1 MESKEID
8 VRKRLMKA
16 FIEIIVVFGAV
27 SVLVMA
33 IMVYMVGSYNKTL
46 EFYAFPQGD
55 IGRAMNATAE
65 VRSATRAIIGYETQ
79 WLKDAVRDQHETAV
93 AEFEYYR
100 EQIRLTMVTPE
111 GEACMAAID
120 QAWDAYIKVDEE
132 IVALGATTDTVKCEQ
147 AQEKM
152 IKELAPLYKELDEAM
167 TALMDVNVEK
177 GEAEQTKLETLEII
191 VVVVLVLAITSVI
204 SRSIKIATAI
214 AKEID
219 DIKKL
224 P

>member
-1 MESKEID
+1 
-8 VRKRLMKA
+8 
-16 FIEIIVVFGAV
+16 
-27 SVLVMA
+27 
-33 IMVYMVGSYNKTL
+33 
-46 EFYAFPQGD
+46 
-55 IGRAMNATAE
+55 
-65 VRSATRAIIGYETQ
+65 
-79 WLKDAVRDQHETAV
+79 
-93 AEFEYYR
+93 
-100 EQIRLTMVTPE
+100 
-111 GEACMAAID
+111 
-120 QAWDAYIKVDEE
+120 
-132 IVALGATTDTVKCEQ
+132 LGATTDTVKCEQ

-152 IKELAPLYKELDEAM
+152 IKELAPLYKELDKAM

-191 VVVVLVLAITSVI
+191 IVVILVLAITTVI

>member
-79 WLKDAVRDQHETAV
+79 WLKDAVSEQHETAV

-111 GEACMAAID
+111 GEACMDAID
-120 QAWDAYIKVDEE
+120 QAWDAYIKVDKE
-132 IVALGATTDTVKCEQ
+132 IVALGATTDTVKSEQ

-152 IKELAPLYKELDEAM
+152 IKELAPLYKELDKAM

-191 VVVVLVLAITSVI
+191 IVVILVLAITTVI